1 MVNSELKCVF
11 ENYQQHYSKIFDY
24 MYPAKN
30 STGFTERNLSVNFIK
45 GYESARAMYDEKIV
59 SWYEFQF
66 GEKNNYHVD
75 AVMWNISLGELY
87 VIESKRFDNPS
98 AKIREIDADIN
109 RIYALVDELKS
120 ECATSKQRI
129 PINNIS
135 QIFGVILADA
145 WNETKIKNNI
155 ITSYREKSFIGKYLA
170 TERIKNPIYDVRE
183 FNQSKTLEKYKLLS
197 LAWELI

>member
-87 VIESKRFDNPS
+87 VIESKRFNNPS

-155 ITSYREKSFIGKYLA
+155 ITISNNSISFTK
-170 TERIKNPIYDVRE
+170 E
-183 FNQSKTLEKYKLLS
+183 SEKYMGTGTFNLNNQEFLFCS
-197 LAWELI
+197 LAHIY

>member
-1 MVNSELKCVF
+1 MNMNQFLKENERYWTNRADGYCQVN
-11 ENYQQHYSKIFDY
+11 I
-24 MYPAKN
+24 
-30 STGFTERNLSVNFIK
+30 
-45 GYESARAMYDEKIV
+45 
-59 SWYEFQF
+59 
-66 GEKNNYHVD
+66 
-75 AVMWNISLGELY
+75 
-87 VIESKRFDNPS
+87 
-98 AKIREIDADIN
+98 
-109 RIYALVDELKS
+109 DELKS